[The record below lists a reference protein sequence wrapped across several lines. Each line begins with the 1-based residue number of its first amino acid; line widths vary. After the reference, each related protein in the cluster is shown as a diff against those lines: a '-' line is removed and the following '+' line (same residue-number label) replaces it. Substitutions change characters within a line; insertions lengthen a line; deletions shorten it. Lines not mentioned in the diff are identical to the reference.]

1 MAQPRPKVFEYAVEL
16 ETGGTA
22 SIPGGTSF
30 LPPAGW
36 TADHLLLAA
45 LVRCSL
51 ESLAHHARRA
61 GSTVR
66 GSGSATGR
74 VTKRG
79 TDGRYA
85 FVEIDCRI
93 DVKLDPPIADT
104 RELTAQAERDCFV
117 GSSLTVA
124 PRYDWRLA

>member
-1 MAQPRPKVFEYAVEL
+1 MAQPRPKVFDYTVEYD
-16 ETGGTA
+16 TDGTA

-30 LPPAGW
+30 VPPAGW
-36 TADHLLLAA
+36 TADHLLLTA

-51 ESLAHHARRA
+51 QSLAHHARRA

-66 GSGSATGR
+66 GSGSASGR
-74 VTKRG
+74 VSKRAS
-79 TDGRYA
+79 DGRYA

-93 DVKLDPPIADT
+93 DVKLDPPLADT
-104 RELTAQAERDCFV
+104 HELTALAERDCFI

>member
-16 ETGGTA
+16 DTGGTA

-51 ESLAHHARRA
+51 ESLAYHARRA

-74 VTKRG
+74 VTTRA
-79 TDGRYA
+79 TDDRYA

-93 DVKLDPPIADT
+93 DARLDPPIADV
-104 RELTAQAERDCFV
+104 RELTARAERDCFV

-124 PRYDWRLA
+124 TRYDWRIA